1 MSWRKLKISNIE
13 NYMRTVMD
21 LKKEFTL
28 DKSSGLWY
36 WYDRGEP
43 ETLYGGFACFLD
55 VLEDIVSPYVE
66 DRDE

>member
-1 MSWRKLKISNIE
+1 
-13 NYMRTVMD
+13 MRTVMD

-28 DKSSGLWY
+28 DKSTGLWY
-36 WYDRGEP
+36 WYDRGQP

-55 VLEDIVSPYVE
+55 MLEDIVSPYVE

>member
-1 MSWRKLKISNIE
+1 
-13 NYMRTVMD
+13 MD

-28 DKSSGLWY
+28 DKSTGLWY

-55 VLEDIVSPYVE
+55 MLEDIVSPYVE
-66 DRDE
+66 DEDE

>member
-1 MSWRKLKISNIE
+1 MSKCKETLLE
-13 NYMRTVMD
+13 NHMRTAMY

-28 DKSSGLWY
+28 DKSTGLWY

-55 VLEDIVSPYVE
+55 MLEDIVSPYVE
-66 DRDE
+66 DEDE